1 MTPAELLTQFRLDM
15 ADTVEPYLWGDAE
28 IVRGIDDAQTMFCRL
43 TDGIP
48 DATTPAVTTLSVVA
62 GTEWYDV
69 HPKIKKLRLVHRED
83 NGRDLELVTPE
94 TASDKG
100 IRFRGEVGDIRAI
113 VWGLEDGKV
122 RAWPVPSQD
131 VTVTLNVFRL
141 PLTHITYT
149 GTPTPTVT
157 GSFEIAE
164 QHHLHLLHWVKS
176 RAYLKQDAETFDKT
190 KANEF
195 EQRFRDYCA
204 EVAREQSRSRR
215 VTGAVTYG
223 GL

>member
-1 MTPAELLTQFRLDM
+1 MTPAELLAQFRSEM

-28 IVRGIDDAQTMFCRL
+28 VVRAIDDAQTMFCRL

-48 DATTPAVTTLSVVA
+48 DATTPDVTQLEILA
-62 GTEWYDV
+62 GFEWYDV
-69 HPKIKKLRLVHRED
+69 HPKIKKPRLVHRED
-83 NGRDLELVTPE
+83 NGRDIDLLTPE
-94 TASDKG
+94 TASAKG
-100 IRFRGEVGDIRAI
+100 VRFRGESGDIRAL

-122 RAWPVPSQD
+122 RAWPVPTQD

-149 GTPTPTVT
+149 GSPTPTLAGT
-157 GSFEIAE
+157 FEIADH
-164 QHHLHLLHWVKS
+164 HHLHLLHWVKS

-195 EQRFRDYCA
+195 EQRFRDYCN

-215 VTGAVTYG
+215 ISGAVVYG